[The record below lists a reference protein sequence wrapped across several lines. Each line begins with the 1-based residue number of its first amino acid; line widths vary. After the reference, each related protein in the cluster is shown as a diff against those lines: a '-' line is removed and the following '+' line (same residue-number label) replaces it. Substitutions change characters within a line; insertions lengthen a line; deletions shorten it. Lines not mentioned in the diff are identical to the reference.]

1 MHHTFY
7 IFMGMISY
15 FFLITSPIIIIIV
28 NEIRYMKKQME
39 HHNRTIK
46 DTHNKVKKNE
56 DFNFHLLKYL
66 KDKEDF
72 DNKE

>member
-28 NEIRYMKKQME
+28 NEIRYMRKQME
-39 HHNRTIK
+39 QHNRTIK

-56 DFNFHLLKYL
+56 DFNFYLLKYL